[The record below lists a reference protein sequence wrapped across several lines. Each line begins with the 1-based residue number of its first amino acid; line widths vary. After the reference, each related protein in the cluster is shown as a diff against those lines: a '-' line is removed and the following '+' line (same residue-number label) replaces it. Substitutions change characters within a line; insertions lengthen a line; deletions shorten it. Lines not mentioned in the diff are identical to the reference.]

1 MAKLTKNIL
10 SIEYSRRC
18 ELIEK
23 AENISAMLHKYLED
37 KGIYNN
43 MGLNYKLEKA
53 YSFYKKTYNH
63 ETLNEDELTILY
75 LYVIFPNDDEF
86 IKIIDGYSSS
96 FSTIAKFYNVNES
109 FIKLRYANLINMKR
123 IKKQIKTLEKK

>member
-1 MAKLTKNIL
+1 MARLTKNIL

-53 YSFYKKTYNH
+53 YSFWDYHKS
-63 ETLNEDELTILY
+63 
-75 LYVIFPNDDEF
+75 V
-86 IKIIDGYSSS
+86 
-96 FSTIAKFYNVNES
+96 
-109 FIKLRYANLINMKR
+109 
-123 IKKQIKTLEKK
+123 